1 MENGLSVTQVAEKS
15 QQFGKNE
22 IVTKTATSAVSIFL
36 SQFPTFINGIL
47 LLAATISFLVH
58 DPIDG
63 YFILAIVFING
74 IFGFFQEYRAER
86 SLEKLKTYTATTTRV
101 IREGRETEIPTEE
114 LVPDDIIVLR
124 EGDRIP
130 ADGTLL
136 TTRHLEIDESLLT
149 GESLPV
155 IKLETNEVYLGT
167 LIVKGKG
174 KMRVTQIG
182 MQTRFGQI
190 AESLAS
196 IEVDKAPLQKQLD
209 TLGKAI
215 SLCAIAIALLL
226 LPIGYAQ
233 GKDIFPFLL
242 LATSIAVAAI
252 PEGLPAVI
260 TIALAIG
267 TNRMAK
273 RKTLIRKMP
282 AVETLG
288 AVQVILV
295 DKTGTLTQNKMQVKK
310 VWTQNDAN
318 YKNMLFACVLGNT
331 ATLVQKVGFSAKGGP
346 AAGWDIVGDKTDGAL
361 LLYAKQAKPG
371 MEEQIKSGKII
382 DEHVFDTATRMI
394 TTVWEKDGKKYVF
407 SRGAPEA
414 ILARSTASEQ
424 ERQAL
429 ESLYQEYAKEGLRVI
444 ALAFK
449 EDTDAHK
456 KDRTELENDL
466 HILGLIGIFDPPRP
480 EVKHAIY
487 EARAAGI
494 KTIMVTGDNE
504 YTALSIAKEI
514 GLIQK
519 DEDVITGEE
528 LKRMSDDT
536 LSPLILK
543 TRVFARTEPHDKLRL
558 ATLLKQQGYVVGV
571 TGDGVN
577 DALALKKADVGIAMG
592 ESGTDVAKEAS
603 DIVIADDNFATL
615 VKAVEEGRTVYSNI
629 VKAITYL
636 LSGNLSELSLVF
648 FAALF
653 GMPSVLLPTQI
664 LWINIVTDGL
674 PALALAS
681 DNKNP
686 DILKHAPRNPKIPIL
701 TTHRVL
707 LIVTVGLGAASILLL
722 IFQQLLH
729 THSEPH
735 ARTIIFNLLVLY
747 HMVFAFFLRGQSIF
761 RINKMLIVTVFVT
774 LLLQIIITTTPF
786 FQQIFHLGY

>member
-1 MENGLSVTQVAEKS
+1 MENGLSLTQVAEKS

-22 IVTKTATSAVSIFL
+22 IVTKSTTSAVSIFL

-74 IFGFFQEYRAER
+74 IFGFFQEYRAEK
-86 SLEKLKTYTATTTRV
+86 SLEKLKTYTTTTTRV
-101 IREGRETEIPTEE
+101 IREGKETEIPTEE

-130 ADGTLL
+130 ADGALL

-155 IKLETNEVYLGT
+155 IKLENNEAFLGT

-190 AESLAS
+190 AESLAT
-196 IEVDKAPLQKQLD
+196 IEEDKAPLQKQLD

-215 SLCAIAIALLL
+215 SLFAIAIALLL

-233 GKDIFPFLL
+233 GKDILPFLL

-273 RKTLIRKMP
+273 RKTLIRRMP

-310 VWTQNDAN
+310 VWVVKKDDLPNLLLGC
-318 YKNMLFACVLGNT
+318 MLGNT
-331 ATLVQKVGFSAKGGP
+331 ASLIQQAEGKHF
-346 AAGWDIVGDKTDGAL
+346 DIVGDKTDGAL
-361 LLYAKQAKPG
+361 LLYAKQAEPG
-371 MEEQIKSGKII
+371 MEEQVKLGKII

-414 ILARSTASEQ
+414 ILARSTAPQQ

-456 KDRTELENDL
+456 KDRAELENDL
-466 HILGLIGIFDPPRP
+466 HILGLIGIYDPPRP
-480 EVKHAIY
+480 EVKHAIH

-519 DEDVITGEE
+519 DEDVVTGEE
-528 LKRMSDDT
+528 LKRMSDDE
-536 LSPLILK
+536 LSSLVLK

-558 ATLLKQQGYVVGV
+558 ATLLKKLGYVVGV

-686 DILKHAPRNPKIPIL
+686 DILKHTPRNPKIPIL

-735 ARTIIFNLLVLY
+735 ARTIIFNLLVFY
-747 HMVFAFFLRGQSIF
+747 HMVFAFFIRGQSIF
-761 RINKMLIVTVFVT
+761 RINKMLIITVFVT

-786 FQQIFHLGY
+786 FQEIFHLVY